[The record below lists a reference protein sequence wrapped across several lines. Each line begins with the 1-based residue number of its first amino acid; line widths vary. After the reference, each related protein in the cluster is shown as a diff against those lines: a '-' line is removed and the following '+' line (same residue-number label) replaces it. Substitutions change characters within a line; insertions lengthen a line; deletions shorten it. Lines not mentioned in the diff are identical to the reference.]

1 MAMHSPRWSKACGE
15 CCPGGH
21 CDPRAGVC
29 IHRLGRT
36 GPRCD
41 NLTFFDAPGPFGE
54 ASLQRLTG
62 RRLPTGA
69 GQIWCY
75 TAKDT
80 MSNVRSMA
88 RAWAKAADKNPRR
101 AACFGCPRAGAN
113 SSARGAERHC
123 CAGRGTCVNGWCA
136 CKNSSFGI
144 DCREGPDASATWP
157 TPNHGLRIYVYGMPP
172 ELSFTFGRSV
182 HKSYL
187 AENAFMD
194 RLLADKSIRTL
205 DPEAADLYLVPMLSV
220 HYGHASNQYC
230 HRARIEMAML
240 WLKAHHPYWDRSG
253 GRDHVFFIAGDK
265 GACGLDVVGSQPILL
280 THFGLLS
287 PYSVMRSAA
296 NGTPPPYTNT
306 TATEIE
312 RPLRNGK
319 WCYSPHKDI
328 VVPPY
333 DQTSPQPTA
342 INSTLRRHT
351 LVHSGGIWAWRNLG
365 PVGVTTWYS
374 MGMRQRLF
382 IRWGGEDGE
391 RHGIRILNHS
401 MPPSLLKTSRFCLA
415 PHGDGF
421 GMRLSAAILAGCL
434 PLIAQP
440 FVEQPFERL
449 LDFPTFSRRLGL
461 DVEQLPQLLELD
473 EAQEATMRDSLRL
486 AQQAF
491 SWRPSGR
498 AYEYVISAL
507 CQRAIELRGRLK
519 ASPYA
524 KCSIPAQGVPNWF
537 PTQLVQAIQRL
548 QAERREAMARGT
560 PGPAL

>member
-1 MAMHSPRWSKACGE
+1 MQ
-15 CCPGGH
+15 
-21 CDPRAGVC
+21 
-29 IHRLGRT
+29 RLGRT

-54 ASLQRLTG
+54 ASLERLTG

-69 GQIWCY
+69 GQIWCH
-75 TAKDT
+75 TAKAT
-80 MSNVRSMA
+80 MVNFRNMA
-88 RAWAKAADKNPRR
+88 RDWAKAANKNPRR
-101 AACFGCPRAGAN
+101 APCFGCRSASFR
-113 SSARGAERHC
+113 SSGKYSHGRMQQTRSATDPSC
-123 CAGRGTCVNGWCA
+123 CSSRGTCVNGWCA
-136 CKNSSFGI
+136 CDNSSFGI

-157 TPNHGLRIYVYGMPP
+157 LPTGLRIYVYGMPA
-172 ELSFTFGRSV
+172 ELGFTFGRSV
-182 HKSYL
+182 HSSYL

-194 RLLADKSIRTL
+194 RLLADRSVRTL
-205 DPEAADLYLVPMLSV
+205 DPEAADLYLVPMLTV
-220 HYGHASNQYC
+220 HYGHASNQFC
-230 HRARIEMAML
+230 HRARIEMATL
-240 WLKAHHPYWDRSG
+240 WLKAHHPYWERSG

-265 GACGLDVVGSQPILL
+265 GACGLDVVGARPILL

-296 NGTPPPYTNT
+296 NGVPPAYMNT

-312 RPLRNGK
+312 RPLRSGK
-319 WCYSPHKDI
+319 WCFSPHKDI
-328 VVPPY
+328 VVPPF
-333 DQTSPQPTA
+333 DGTSPQPTA
-342 INSTLRRHT
+342 INATVRQHT

-365 PVGVTTWYS
+365 PTVPTWYS

-382 IRWGGEDGE
+382 MRWGGEVGE
-391 RHGIRILNHS
+391 KHGIRILNHS
-401 MPPSLLKTSRFCLA
+401 MPPSFLKTSRFCLA

-421 GMRLSAAILAGCL
+421 GMRLTSAILAGCL

-449 LDFPTFSRRLGL
+449 LAFPTFSRRLGL

-498 AYEYVISAL
+498 AYEYLISAL
-507 CQRAIELRGRLK
+507 CQRAMELRGRLK
-519 ASPYA
+519 ASPHA
-524 KCSIPAQGVPNWF
+524 TCSIPAQSAPSWF
-537 PTQLVQAIQRL
+537 PTQLVQAIHRL
-548 QAERREAMARGT
+548 QAERREAVARGT
-560 PGPAL
+560 RAPSGAR